1 MIMNQNRNRILIF
14 FCSGPWTPQGVRPGE
29 SKGQCEG
36 KKPGPGRRIGQRY
49 FYLDTRSG
57 RHRHS
62 HGYVGMVLVNING
75 KNLFTECS
83 ESLKIPTFTYS
94 SKITLMRLLAR
105 IKQPTA
111 IMTRETQLSRNISLA
126 LALLGGSVFT
136 RKKFYLEE

>member
-1 MIMNQNRNRILIF
+1 
-14 FCSGPWTPQGVRPGE
+14 
-29 SKGQCEG
+29 
-36 KKPGPGRRIGQRY
+36 
-49 FYLDTRSG
+49 
-57 RHRHS
+57 
-62 HGYVGMVLVNING
+62 MVLVNING